1 MTTPLPELAPLTPGA
16 SRVLDAASR
25 LFYERG
31 IHAVGV
37 DTIAEAAGVTKKT
50 LYDRFGSKE
59 ALVVSYLQHRDARWR
74 DHVAE
79 HLVRVPEPG
88 VERVLAI
95 FDAAISWSDENSPKG
110 CSAINARAEIGDGHD
125 GHPVFP
131 EVSRQKSW
139 LLHTFGELCREAGVH
154 NAQAMA
160 QRMMLLYE
168 GAIVTVGMET
178 FAQPFEIAR
187 DVARLLLEQQRPQDA
202 ARRPGTVIG
211 VQPTPEP

>member
-1 MTTPLPELAPLTPGA
+1 MTRPVPELAPLTPGA
-16 SRVLDAASR
+16 RRVLDAASE

-59 ALVVSYLQHRDARWR
+59 ALVVAYLQHRDARWR
-74 DHVAE
+74 GFVAE
-79 HLVRVPEPG
+79 RLALSAEPG
-88 VERVLAI
+88 VERILTI
-95 FDAAISWSDENSPKG
+95 FDASESWAGDNSSKG

-131 EVSRQKSW
+131 EVSRQKVW
-139 LLHTFGELCREAGVH
+139 LLDLFEELCREAGIDDPRE
-154 NAQAMA
+154 MA
-160 QRMMLLYE
+160 RALMLLYE

-178 FAQPFEIAR
+178 FANPFPTAR
-187 DVARLLLEQQRPQDA
+187 KVAKTLLGQ
-202 ARRPGTVIG
+202 AR
-211 VQPTPEP
+211 

>member
-1 MTTPLPELAPLTPGA
+1 MPAPVPLLAPLTPGA
-16 SRVLDAASR
+16 RRVLDAASA

-59 ALVVSYLQHRDARWR
+59 ALVVAYLQHRDARWR
-74 DHVAE
+74 E
-79 HLVRVPEPG
+79 HLTSHLARVTTPG
-88 VERVLAI
+88 TNRVLAV
-95 FDAAISWSDENSPKG
+95 FDAATSWSGENGPKG

-131 EVSRQKSW
+131 EIARQKVW
-139 LLHTFGELCREAGVH
+139 LLDLFTELCGEAATADPV
-154 NAQAMA
+154 AAA

-178 FAQPFEIAR
+178 FPHPFE
-187 DVARLLLEQQRPQDA
+187 VARGVARGLLA
-202 ARRPGTVIG
+202 S
-211 VQPTPEP
+211 

>member
-1 MTTPLPELAPLTPGA
+1 MAVPVPDLAPLTPGA
-16 SRVLDAASR
+16 SRVLDAASL

-74 DHVAE
+74 EHVTA
-79 HLVRVPEPG
+79 HLSRVPEPG
-88 VERVLAI
+88 IERVLAV
-95 FDAAISWSDENSPKG
+95 FDAAITWSDDNSPKG

-131 EVSRQKSW
+131 EVARQKAW
-139 LLHTFGELCREAGVH
+139 LLDLFAELCREAG
-154 NAQAMA
+154 AADPDLMSKA
-160 QRMMLLYE
+160 LMLLYE

-178 FAQPFEIAR
+178 FGTPWETAR
-187 DVARLLLEQQRPQDA
+187 ALAETMLMQD
-202 ARRPGTVIG
+202 RGFLSPPR
-211 VQPTPEP
+211 

>member
-1 MTTPLPELAPLTPGA
+1 MAVPVPDLAPLTPGA
-16 SRVLDAASR
+16 SRVLDAASL

-74 DHVAE
+74 EHVAA
-79 HLVRVPEPG
+79 HLSRVPEPG
-88 VERVLAI
+88 IERVLAV
-95 FDAAISWSDENSPKG
+95 FDAAITWSDENSPKG

-131 EVSRQKSW
+131 EVARQKAW
-139 LLHTFGELCREAGVH
+139 LLDLFAELCREAG
-154 NAQAMA
+154 AADPDLMSKA
-160 QRMMLLYE
+160 MMLLYE

-178 FAQPFEIAR
+178 FGTPWETAR
-187 DVARLLLEQQRPQDA
+187 ALAETMLMQD
-202 ARRPGTVIG
+202 RGLRS
-211 VQPTPEP
+211 PER